1 MATDP
6 RFDVPADIAVRVP
19 ADVISAASAALF
31 EGMGMR
37 PDDAAAATDVLVY
50 ADLRGI
56 DSHGVSNMFPV
67 YRHWFAEG
75 HLEPRAAPQVV
86 ADAPAVATVDD
97 GRGLGLATCHAAMD
111 LAIEKAR
118 SCGIGAVAVRN
129 SGHFGAAGYWAHRA
143 VEHGMIGVAMTQGGL
158 MVAPTFGAEPL
169 LGLNPIA
176 VAAGGGEEPPFVF
189 DASMSSVAGNKIRI
203 ARRLGA
209 TVAPGWIATADG
221 TPIME
226 ESPVPD
232 EFLMLPVGGTR
243 EVGSHKGYGLATAVD
258 ILCGVL
264 GGVGPGF
271 LNPGAVSHHLLAYRI
286 DAFCDPDAF
295 VVDLDAELAGLR
307 NCRPAPGNDRVLYA
321 GLPEWETE
329 QERRAAGIP
338 YHPDVLA
345 WFRQAADELGV
356 GIDLPRP

>member
-6 RFDVPADIAVRVP
+6 RFDVSPDIAVRVD
-19 ADVISAASAALF
+19 ADAITRAAAGLF
-31 EGMGMR
+31 EGMGM
-37 PDDAAAATDVLVY
+37 PPGAASAAAEVLVY
-50 ADLRGI
+50 ADLRGV
-56 DSHGVSNMFPV
+56 DSHGVSNMFPL
-67 YRHWFAEG
+67 YRQWFAEG
-75 HLEPRAAPQVV
+75 HLNPVPEPTVVREAA
-86 ADAPAVATVDD
+86 AVATIDD
-97 GRGLGLATCHAAMD
+97 DRGLGLATCHAAMD
-111 LAIEKAR
+111 RAIDKAR
-118 SCGIGAVAVRN
+118 TCGIGAVAVRN

-176 VAAGGGEEPPFVF
+176 VAAGGGDQPAFVF
-189 DASMSSVAGNKIRI
+189 DASMSSVAGNKISI

-209 TVAPGWIATADG
+209 TLGPGWIATADG
-221 TPIME
+221 TPVME

-243 EVGSHKGYGLATAVD
+243 EVGSHKGYGLALVVD

-271 LNPGAVSHHLLAYRI
+271 RTPGAVSHHLLAYRV
-286 DAFCDPDAF
+286 DAFCDPDQF
-295 VVDLDAELAGLR
+295 VADLDAELERLR
-307 NCRPAPGNDRVLYA
+307 NCRPAPGHDRVLYA

-329 QERRAAGIP
+329 QRRRADGIP
-338 YHPDVLA
+338 YHPEVLE
-345 WFRQAADELGV
+345 WFEATAAELG
-356 GIDLPRP
+356 IETELP